1 LRKKRNHEQH
11 QTNRQPMHIFRRLSC
26 TELSPFS
33 HFQGAVVS
41 RIEVR
46 NLTKAWGDYQA
57 VAGIDFCVEAG
68 EFAAILG
75 PSGCGKS
82 TTLRLLAG
90 LEQPTSGE
98 ILIGGREVS
107 TLEPAER
114 QLSMVFQSYALFPHL
129 TVRENIV
136 FGLSVRKTP
145 QAETKRRLDRATE
158 LLSLGKLL
166 DRKPSQLSG
175 GQQQRVALG
184 RALVAETSV
193 CLLDEPLSNLDA
205 KLRQEMRLEIRALQ
219 KRLGM
224 TMIYVTHDQTE
235 AMSMADRI
243 ILMRDGRVEQN
254 GKPADLYHRPESV
267 FVGGFVGSPPMNVLD
282 LVDTGVGAA
291 IAGGSADIVMSRG
304 LAEDLQLGLRPE
316 DISLAL
322 TGYPAVVESAEYF
335 GADTVIT
342 CRIGT
347 QKVNVRTRLLPP
359 GVGDA
364 VHLSWPSPVAHF
376 FRRSTGRRVSPPGD
390 PIGFESR
397 VVREDT
403 GSYTGLFSPVRPFDR
418 SPLNIYGDIHET
430 GI

>member
-1 LRKKRNHEQH
+1 MSK
-11 QTNRQPMHIFRRLSC
+11 
-26 TELSPFS
+26 
-33 HFQGAVVS
+33 
-41 RIEVR
+41 IEVR
-46 NLTKAWGDYQA
+46 KLTKAWGDYQA
-57 VAGIDFCVEAG
+57 VAGIDFCVEEG

-107 TLEPAER
+107 TLEPAQR

-136 FGLSVRKTP
+136 FGLSVRKTAP
-145 QAETKRRLDRATE
+145 AEQQRRLNRATE
-158 LLSLGKLL
+158 LLSLEKLL

-219 KRLGM
+219 QRLGM

-243 ILMRDGRVEQN
+243 ILMCDGRIEQN
-254 GKPADLYHRPESV
+254 GVPADLYSRPESV
-267 FVGGFVGSPPMNVLD
+267 FVGGFVGSPPMNVLN
-282 LVDTGVGAA
+282 LVDSGIGVQ
-291 IAGGSADIVMSRG
+291 IAGGSEDVVLRG
-304 LAEDLQLGLRPE
+304 ALAEDLQLGLRPE
-316 DISLAL
+316 DISLAAS
-322 TGYPAVVESAEYF
+322 GYPAVVESAEYF
-335 GADTVIT
+335 GADTVVT
-342 CRIGT
+342 CRIGM
-347 QKVNVRTRLLPP
+347 QKINVRTRLAPP
-359 GVGDA
+359 RKGEA
-364 VHLSWPSPVAHF
+364 VHLSWPAHATHF
-376 FRRSTGRRVSPPGD
+376 FRQSSGQ
-390 PIGFESR
+390 R
-397 VVREDT
+397 VVPTGQPVTFEERFLREEL
-403 GSYTGLFSPVRPFDR
+403 GSAVGQLAIGRTLKLA
-418 SPLNIYGDIHET
+418 PLST
-430 GI
+430 